1 MATESHAWLG
11 RPTSLILYDS
21 RRRSEESGHDG
32 CLPIATGETGPDVA
46 DIGGRDPALVEFH
59 PVHQTV
65 VPLASPGDP
74 VVVRTPRGHA
84 SRVGPSALSAPA
96 RRGASGFPKVPT
108 PLWAPIEEAP

>member
-84 SRVGPSALSAPA
+84 RRGGTFCPFGPGAA
-96 RRGASGFPKVPT
+96 RREWIPEGADTIVGAS
-108 PLWAPIEEAP
+108 